1 MNSNPNF
8 FFQILQI
15 NCKLATLF
23 EYLENDNDSDSI
35 ILQETLMAKVLKP
48 TCK

>member
-23 EYLENDNDSDSI
+23 ENDNDSDSI
-35 ILQETLMAKVLKP
+35 TLQETLMAKVLKP